1 MAPVLMINLAVI
13 HIIGR
18 LEGEESSSLLFIPA
32 LFWPP
37 GCGGGGRVVGKKRDR
52 YVNRS
57 PTTISPNP

>member
-1 MAPVLMINLAVI
+1 MAPILMINLPVI

-37 GCGGGGRVVGKKRDR
+37 GCGGGGRVVGEKRGQKCKQ
-52 YVNRS
+52 V
-57 PTTISPNP
+57 PNHY